1 MRLEMVRFR
10 MDLFSELGHLR
21 SNEFGVKIIMLQ
33 VVWEKTGD
41 VLVKTESTFSRFVN
55 DQSRQN
61 ETIVTGMESIEYFR
75 PKWWKFKLV
84 NSGKSD

>member
-1 MRLEMVRFR
+1 MVRFR

-33 VVWEKTGD
+33 VVWEETGD
-41 VLVKTESTFSRFVN
+41 VLVKTESTFRRFVN

-61 ETIVTGMESIEYFR
+61 ETIVAGMESIEYSR